1 MEEVLLNGIS
11 AVAQA
16 QNEVLVA
23 EMRVILHDVPQNR
36 PVTNGNHGLGDII
49 SILPQAHS
57 ESAAKDN
64 NFHLHYSLP
73 SCEAGTSSN
82 LQNTGQLPQP
92 VLLPTN
98 SGHIPFIIGPEP

>member
-1 MEEVLLNGIS
+1 MEEVLLNGIG

-16 QNEVLVA
+16 QDEVLVA
-23 EMRVILHDVPQNR
+23 EVRVILHDVPQNR

-64 NFHLHYSLP
+64 DFHLHYSLP
-73 SCEAGTSSN
+73 SCEAGTSSH
-82 LQNTGQLPQP
+82 LQKNGDLPPP
-92 VLLPTN
+92 VLVRTH
-98 SGHIPFIIGPEP
+98 S

>member
-1 MEEVLLNGIS
+1 MEEVLLNGIG

-36 PVTNGNHGLGDII
+36 PVANGNHGLGDII

-64 NFHLHYSLP
+64 DFHLRYSLP
-73 SCEAGTSSN
+73 SREAGTCSH
-82 LQNTGQLPQP
+82 LQKTGELPPP
-92 VLLPTN
+92 VLLHTH
-98 SGHIPFIIGPEP
+98 SGQVRVTHGS